1 MASISPPPRR
11 DPDVYESEARTR
23 IAAAARDLFAAQG
36 YEQTTVEA
44 IAERAGVARRTF
56 FRHFRSKD
64 DAIFPDHARIA
75 LLVEA
80 HLAALQNEPPMTALA
95 SGVRMVFRSYVDD
108 PVVSVERYRLTRS
121 SAALRDR
128 EIASVSRY
136 TRLFAR
142 YLRGRFGDAPDA
154 ALRAEVVAAAFV
166 AAHNF
171 VLRDWLRNAGEGDP
185 LPALEAAFDGVA
197 SRFRGDRPL
206 AAEPAAGGAGAP
218 HGPGGGSAPTLAD
231 GGEGDDVVVAVFRS
245 GESIDDVVERISR
258 SL

>member
-11 DPDVYESEARTR
+11 DPDGYESEARTR
-23 IAAAARDLFAAQG
+23 IATAARDLFAAQG

-75 LLVEA
+75 QLVET
-80 HLAALQNEPPMTALA
+80 HLAALSEVPPLTALA

-108 PVVSVERYRLTRS
+108 RVVSVERYRLTRS

-142 YLRGRFGDAPDA
+142 YLRGRFGDAPGA
-154 ALRAEVVAAAFV
+154 ALRAEVIAAAYV

-171 VLRDWLRNAGEGDP
+171 VLREWLRAAGEGDP
-185 LPALEAAFDGVA
+185 LPALEQVFEGVA
-197 SRFRGDRPL
+197 SRLRDDRPL
-206 AAEPAAGGAGAP
+206 TAEPAPWGAPAEGGAG
-218 HGPGGGSAPTLAD
+218 SAALPLTVP
-231 GGEGDDVVVAVFRS
+231 GEGEDVVVAVFRS
-245 GESIDDVVERISR
+245 GEPIGDVVERISR

>member
-1 MASISPPPRR
+1 
-11 DPDVYESEARTR
+11 VR

-36 YEQTTVEA
+36 YEQTTVDA
-44 IAERAGVARRTF
+44 IADRAGVARRTF

-64 DAIFPDHARIA
+64 DAIFPDHGRIA
-75 LLVEA
+75 QLVEA
-80 HLAALQNEPPMTALA
+80 HLTALDDVPPLSALA

-142 YLRGRFGDAPDA
+142 YLRQRFAGAPDA
-154 ALRAEVVAAAFV
+154 ALRAEVVAAAYV

-171 VLRDWLRNAGEGDP
+171 VLREWLRGAGEGDP
-185 LPALEAAFDGVA
+185 LPALEAAFEGVA
-197 SRFRGDRPL
+197 ARFRGDRPL
-206 AAEPAAGGAGAP
+206 SRDPLTRDA
-218 HGPGGGSAPTLAD
+218 GPGGGHGAGRSGRGAAGEGQGGSGGGHGIAD
-231 GGEGDDVVVAVFRS
+231 GEDVVVAVFRS
-245 GESIDDVVERISR
+245 GESMDDVVERISR

>member
-1 MASISPPPRR
+1 
-11 DPDVYESEARTR
+11 VR
-23 IAAAARDLFAAQG
+23 IASAARDLFAAQG
-36 YEQTTVEA
+36 YERTTVEA

-75 LLVEA
+75 QLVEQ
-80 HLAALQNEPPMTALA
+80 HLAALDDVPPLAALA

-121 SAALRDR
+121 SPALRDR

-136 TRLFAR
+136 TRLFSR
-142 YLRGRFGDAPDA
+142 YLRHRFAEAPDA
-154 ALRAEVVAAAFV
+154 ALRAEVVAAAYV

-171 VLRDWLRNAGEGDP
+171 VLRGWLRAAGEGDP
-185 LPALEAAFDGVA
+185 MPALDAAFEGVA
-197 SRFRGDRPL
+197 ARLRGDRPFT
-206 AAEPAAGGAGAP
+206 AEIGEPNPGQAGAGDV
-218 HGPGGGSAPTLAD
+218 GPGTGLPSGVGTD
-231 GGEGDDVVVAVFRS
+231 GEDVVVAVFRS
-245 GESIDDVVERISR
+245 GESIGDVVERISR